1 MKLTAYQ
8 TFIANYVVK
17 AQEEKYRAIKRAEA
31 AVEKKYQEKLQLLLQ
46 QSSPT
51 PTIAPSTKESTIP
64 LLDQGSSTTTAA
76 AADIQKSIST
86 TRVNIGAAIANGEYL
101 GESVQKRVDQVVPSS
116 SSTTSVGITTP
127 SHTKLFEIRSV
138 KVLQMANAGQSR
150 WGEAEIQKLKNTPS
164 TTTTTSQ
171 QPPSISTKS
180 TSTSVDT
187 FRPVTL
193 EERLRLGAKLEPK
206 ISSISSLPTTH
217 LGKESLYSLR
227 TAKVME
233 SANAGKSRWG
243 DAEIMKLQ
251 HLPKEPKAPRSD
263 ALYTMRTTKVI
274 QSADAGKSRW
284 GDAEI
289 KKLSTAASAESIFK
303 PPSSPTNF
311 LSRNNHHVANVGAL
325 LISSYLLTLLGLSGA
340 WAS

>member
-76 AADIQKSIST
+76 AADIQKSVST
-86 TRVNIGAAIANGEYL
+86 TRVNIGAAIANGENL
-101 GESVQKRVDQVVPSS
+101 GESVQKRVDQVLSS
-116 SSTTSVGITTP
+116 SSTTSVGTTVL

-180 TSTSVDT
+180 NSTSVDT

-206 ISSISSLPTTH
+206 ISSTPSPPITH